1 MPAAVKVS
9 GLTKYYGKTRGVEDL
24 SFEVPQGV
32 TFGFLGPNGAGK
44 TTTIRCLLGML
55 RPTDGAASLFGERV
69 SLDGA
74 ELRRRV
80 GYVAGEVHLYE
91 RETGRWHID
100 YISGLR
106 GAKPVSANRLIDRL
120 EFDPSRRVGT
130 LSKGNKQKLA
140 LILGLMQDP
149 ELLILDEPT
158 SGLDPLNQQT
168 VFEVIGERVAGGA
181 TLLLSSHI
189 LPEVEKVCERVGII
203 REGHLVAE
211 EPMTELRRKQ
221 LRHVEVTFAEPV
233 EADFLAGIEGITHT
247 EHLTAT
253 QIHATVRS
261 DAINDVVQRIAA
273 RRVVDVEIERASLE
287 DVFLE
292 YYRGAEPAAAELIAA
307 EPPERPAADEEG
319 GGG

>member
-1 MPAAVKVS
+1 MPAAIKVS
-9 GLTKYYGKTRGVEDL
+9 GLTKYYGKTRGIENL
-24 SFEVPQGV
+24 SFEVPPGV

-100 YISGLR
+100 YVSGLR

-120 EFDPSRRVGT
+120 EFDPSRKVGT

-140 LILGLMQDP
+140 LILGLMHDP

-261 DAINDVVQRIAA
+261 EAINDVVQRIAA

-292 YYRGAEPAAAELIAA
+292 YYRGAGPAAAELIAT
-307 EPPERPAADEEG
+307 EPPEPPAADEEG
-319 GGG
+319 GDA